1 LFLFPFIF
9 ATSEPFFLSK
19 EKSTVILFSFLAGCF
34 TSTLLLYGHATY
46 NLIANYNENAFYYR
60 DLSWF
65 WHPSYLAMYLTFAIA
80 IMAYWLMEGYPV
92 FGRFKIAGIILL
104 IINFFVFIILLNS
117 KAGLLSLLLVII
129 FYSVS
134 LVVLKHNWIL
144 ATVTLVLAVT
154 LFCISLTLFPYSGK
168 RLKEAG
174 KELQSMDTSVNDIKS
189 TTERIGI
196 WKCSLEIISK
206 HALFGVGTG
215 DVKDAL
221 LERYKTNNL
230 TKALNQNLNAHNQY
244 LQTFISLGIFGLLA
258 LLFMLVFPAIQAFHQ
273 KYLIYFIFLLIF
285 SLNVMVES
293 MFEVQAGVI
302 FYALFNALLYT
313 SYRPDPSNNPFDI
326 LIKQT

>member
-1 LFLFPFIF
+1 
-9 ATSEPFFLSK
+9 
-19 EKSTVILFSFLAGCF
+19 
-34 TSTLLLYGHATY
+34 
-46 NLIANYNENAFYYR
+46 
-60 DLSWF
+60 
-65 WHPSYLAMYLTFAIA
+65 
-80 IMAYWLMEGYPV
+80 
-92 FGRFKIAGIILL
+92 
-104 IINFFVFIILLNS
+104 
-117 KAGLLSLLLVII
+117 
-129 FYSVS
+129 
-134 LVVLKHNWIL
+134 VVLKHNWIL